1 MKKKVLL
8 SMSLLSAAVVGA
20 SPVASYAAQVKVVQ
34 VCPGGGYQVLSGEDD
49 ECLQQI
55 MNQLDGIIGNI
66 GNYCPTTPECTVPET
81 EAPETEAPETE
92 APETEA
98 PGTEAPETEAPETEA
113 PETQAQET
121 EAPQTEV
128 PETEAPQTETP
139 ETEAPETE
147 APETEAPQMEA
158 PQTEA
163 PVVQEPK
170 TDAAALSYAEQIVK
184 LVNAERAK
192 EGLPAVQLDA
202 QITAAA
208 NIRAR
213 EIVQQFAHT
222 RPNGSSFYT
231 VLKENGISY
240 MGCGENI
247 AYGQRSAEE
256 VMDGWMNSSGHR
268 ANIMNKNYKN
278 IGVGYYQDARGVK
291 YWVKLFTY

>member
-8 SMSLLSAAVVGA
+8 SLSVLSAAVVGA

-98 PGTEAPETEAPETEA
+98 PGTEAPETEA

-291 YWVKLFTY
+291 YWVQLFTY

>member
-55 MNQLDGIIGNI
+55 MSQLDGIIGNI

-92 APETEA
+92 AP
-98 PGTEAPETEAPETEA
+98 
-113 PETQAQET
+113 Q
-121 EAPQTEV
+121 
-128 PETEAPQTETP
+128 TEAPQTETP
-139 ETEAPETE
+139 ETEAPQTNESE
-147 APETEAPQMEA
+147 
-158 PQTEA
+158 TEA
-163 PVVQEPK
+163 PVVQGPK

-247 AYGQRSAEE
+247 AYGQRTAEE
-256 VMDGWMNSSGHR
+256 VMNGWMNSSGHR

-291 YWVKLFTY
+291 YWVQLFTY

>member
-55 MNQLDGIIGNI
+55 MSQLDGIIGNI

-81 EAPETEAPETE
+81 EAP
-92 APETEA
+92 
-98 PGTEAPETEAPETEA
+98 
-113 PETQAQET
+113 
-121 EAPQTEV
+121 
-128 PETEAPQTETP
+128 
-139 ETEAPETE
+139 
-147 APETEAPQMEA
+147 
-158 PQTEA
+158 
-163 PVVQEPK
+163 VVQGPK

-247 AYGQRSAEE
+247 AYGQRTAEE
-256 VMDGWMNSSGHR
+256 VMNGWMNSSGHR

-291 YWVKLFTY
+291 YWVQLFTY

>member
-98 PGTEAPETEAPETEA
+98 PGTEAPETEA

-291 YWVKLFTY
+291 YWVQLFTY

>member
-1 MKKKVLL
+1 MKKKVLV

-98 PGTEAPETEAPETEA
+98 PGTEAPETEA

-231 VLKENGISY
+231 VLKENGISDR
-240 MGCGENI
+240 GCGENI

-291 YWVKLFTY
+291 YWVQLFTY

>member
-66 GNYCPTTPECTVPET
+66 GNYCPTTPECTV
-81 EAPETEAPETE
+81 
-92 APETEA
+92 
-98 PGTEAPETEAPETEA
+98 PETEAPETEA

-291 YWVKLFTY
+291 YWVQLFTY

>member
-1 MKKKVLL
+1 
-8 SMSLLSAAVVGA
+8 MSLLSAAVVGA

-98 PGTEAPETEAPETEA
+98 PGTEAPETEA

-291 YWVKLFTY
+291 YWVQLFTY

>member
-98 PGTEAPETEAPETEA
+98 PGTEAPETDA

-291 YWVKLFTY
+291 YWVQLFTY

>member
-66 GNYCPTTPECTVPET
+66 GNYCPTTPECTVPE
-81 EAPETEAPETE
+81 
-92 APETEA
+92 
-98 PGTEAPETEAPETEA
+98 TEAPETEAPETEA

-291 YWVKLFTY
+291 YWVQLFTY

>member
-55 MNQLDGIIGNI
+55 MSQLDGIIGNI

-98 PGTEAPETEAPETEA
+98 PETEAPETEAPETEA
-113 PETQAQET
+113 QETEAPET

-128 PETEAPQTETP
+128 PETEAPQTEAPQTETP
-139 ETEAPETE
+139 ETEALQTNESE
-147 APETEAPQMEA
+147 
-158 PQTEA
+158 TEA
-163 PVVQEPK
+163 PVVQGPK

-247 AYGQRSAEE
+247 AYGQRTAEE
-256 VMDGWMNSSGHR
+256 VMNGWMNSSGHR

-291 YWVKLFTY
+291 YWVQLFTY